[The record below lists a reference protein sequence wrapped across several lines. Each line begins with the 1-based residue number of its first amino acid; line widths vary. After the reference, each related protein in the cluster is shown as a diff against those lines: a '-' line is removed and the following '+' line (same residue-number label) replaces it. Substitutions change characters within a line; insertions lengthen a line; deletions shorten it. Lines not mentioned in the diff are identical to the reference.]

1 MDYQQELIKQIE
13 EKRREVESLREKEK
27 QEEELLTRYK
37 NVIII

>member
-37 NVIII
+37 NVMII